1 MAQSTLFGLK
11 LFNEEA
17 TGGYPNSTNAVQALQ
32 ADLKTKVADVFIKVP
47 NELSLL
53 ESRKF
58 LDDIGI
64 TKKLNEYRRVMTVL
78 GGSVDPQAD
87 GSVKAT
93 GGLAGFAKDS
103 TDFYVSIHNE
113 SLSASLG
120 YLKRVNELMAS
131 GYTFKDAQSVAKGEF
146 EKLIASQIRIGEG
159 KYPISVYFDEVKR
172 KLKITG

>member
-1 MAQSTLFGLK
+1 MAQSTLFGLR
-11 LFNEEA
+11 LFNEGA
-17 TGGYPNSTNAVQALQ
+17 TAGFPNKGITIQALKGDGTKI
-32 ADLKTKVADVFIKVP
+32 ADTFVTVP

-53 ESRKF
+53 EARKF

-78 GGSVDPQAD
+78 GGKVDPQAD
-87 GSVKAT
+87 GSVQADGALT
-93 GGLAGFAKDS
+93 GYAKDS
-103 TDFYVSIHNE
+103 SEFYQLIHNE
-113 SLSASLG
+113 ALSASLQ

-131 GYTFKDAQSVAKGEF
+131 GYTFKDAQSVAKGEY
-146 EKLIASQIRIGEG
+146 ERLIASQIKVGEG

>member
-11 LFNEEA
+11 LFSEEA
-17 TGGYPNSTNAVQALQ
+17 TAGFPNKGVKIQAQEAGGKKI
-32 ADLKTKVADVFIKVP
+32 ADTFVTVP

-53 ESRKF
+53 EARKF

-78 GGSVDPQAD
+78 GGTVKAQAD
-87 GSVKAT
+87 GSVQANGALT
-93 GGLAGFAKDS
+93 GYAKDS
-103 TDFYVSIHNE
+103 SEFYQLIHNE
-113 SLSASLG
+113 ALSASLQ
-120 YLKRVNELMAS
+120 YLKRVNELMVS
-131 GYTFKDAQSVAKGEF
+131 GYTFKEAQSVAKGEY
-146 EKLIASQIRIGEG
+146 ERLIASQIKVGEG

>member
-1 MAQSTLFGLK
+1 MAQSTLFGLR
-11 LFNEEA
+11 LFNEDA
-17 TGGYPNSTNAVQALQ
+17 TGGYPDQTSKHQA
-32 ADLKTKVADVFIKVP
+32 KTKAGADVDAYTKVP

-53 ESRKF
+53 EARKF
-58 LDDIGI
+58 LDDIGV

-78 GGSVDPQAD
+78 GGGVDPQDD
-87 GSVKAT
+87 GSVNPA

-113 SLSASLG
+113 SLKASLN
-120 YLKRVNELMAS
+120 YIKRVNELMAS
-131 GYTFKDAQSVAKGEF
+131 GYTFKDAQSVAKTEF
-146 EKLIASQIRIGEG
+146 EKLIASQIKIGEA